1 MTENRYDA
9 KKRLVGEEANA
20 LRTVYLRS
28 EFLPEVDRERAA
40 TLLRQYVD
48 LKLAGTKEI
57 VEGEVALEERRI
69 AWLRIERQLWDM
81 PVVNARQDMNSD
93 VAALYV
99 ESLNDLVDAEAMRVA
114 TAWHA
119 RIPDVIWSVFFVI
132 TVLAMLGFG
141 YRMAIAGSRRTKAA
155 YILILSFSLMIALI
169 ADLDRPQSGLFRVSQ
184 RPLREL
190 QTLMEREADSL
201 IQNSLQNLQR
211 LSNQGSGV
219 RISPGA
225 PPILCSPQVP
235 SR

>member
-1 MTENRYDA
+1 MA
-9 KKRLVGEEANA
+9 
-20 LRTVYLRS
+20 
-28 EFLPEVDRERAA
+28 
-40 TLLRQYVD
+40 
-48 LKLAGTKEI
+48 
-57 VEGEVALEERRI
+57 
-69 AWLRIERQLWDM
+69 
-81 PVVNARQDMNSD
+81 VVNARQDMNSD